1 MPHTPFGVRV
11 ILAACFLVV
20 VFCFAISGL
29 LAHDSWISAGGFR
42 NANGEWC
49 CGEQDCVILNKDDV
63 YWVGGSEP
71 GYVWRHPVAQNT
83 TATEFIPEHEAQRS
97 PDGEYWRCRR
107 SDGSR
112 RCFFAP
118 RPST

>member
-1 MPHTPFGVRV
+1 MPHAPFGVRV

-29 LAHDSWISAGGFR
+29 LAHDSWISSGGFR

-49 CGEQDCVILNKDDV
+49 CGEQDCVILPPEQVKRIS
-63 YWVGGSEP
+63 GPEP
-71 GYVWRHPVAQNT
+71 GYVWSYLRGTVTIN
-83 TATEFIPEHEAQRS
+83 EFVPEPEAQPS